1 MKKILAKYKIYNII
15 IKIIT
20 KQLSHTSF
28 LHGEKSNERQNR
40 NQYAKDVS
48 YIIDT
53 LNNRGFKAYIVGG
66 CIRDAILGKVPAD
79 WMSHR
84 CTA

>member
-28 LHGEKSNERQNR
+28 YMGRKAMKGKIEINMP
-40 NQYAKDVS
+40 KDVS

-53 LNNRGFKAYIVGG
+53 LNNRGFKAYIVEAAYGM
-66 CIRDAILGKVPAD
+66 PF
-79 WMSHR
+79 
-84 CTA
+84 

>member
-28 LHGEKSNERQNR
+28 LHGR
-40 NQYAKDVS
+40 
-48 YIIDT
+48 
-53 LNNRGFKAYIVGG
+53 KAMKGKIEINMPKM
-66 CIRDAILGKVPAD
+66 CHILSILLTIEVLKLI
-79 WMSHR
+79 
-84 CTA
+84 